1 MKPDRDLRRVIVAVV
16 GALVTF
22 CLVAVTIYTRMAHVG
37 VHGFVQSGPTALADA
52 MAGLFGGGV
61 AALVALVLLFR
72 WR

>member
-1 MKPDRDLRRVIVAVV
+1 MKPDPDLRRVIVAVV

-22 CLVAVTIYTRMAHVG
+22 CLVAVIIYARMAHVG
-37 VHGFVQSGPTALADA
+37 VHGSVHGGPTALAAA